1 MDWLNPGRWLLYAAF
16 IGAVL
21 LGYNAWAD
29 HQQGIGEARANARWQ
44 KATDELKAKASD
56 QLADET
62 AKADKA
68 TDELRKFKDA
78 QELKDAQARKTVA
91 DLRQRLAALSG
102 GRLRDPNAPGCG
114 GSGGGTQAQD
124 STGTQP
130 GNTDGAQAG
139 GLLSAEL
146 TGLLQRLHSEAD
158 EINIAYAACRADAR
172 ALRTHLQPKD

>member
-91 DLRQRLAALSG
+91 DLRQRLAALPG

-130 GNTDGAQAG
+130 GNQTEPKPEGYFQQSLLNYSNGSTAKPTKSTSPTQPAG
-139 GLLSAEL
+139 Q
-146 TGLLQRLHSEAD
+146 TP
-158 EINIAYAACRADAR
+158 AR
-172 ALRTHLQPKD
+172 

>member
-16 IGAVL
+16 IGALL

-29 HQQGIGEARANARWQ
+29 HQQGIGEGRANTRWQQATDKLKTEARA
-44 KATDELKAKASD
+44 K
-56 QLADET
+56 LAAET

-91 DLRQRLAALSG
+91 ALRQRLAAVPG

-114 GSGGGTQAQD
+114 SGGSGPQAKDSPGTQHSD
-124 STGTQP
+124 PDGT
-130 GNTDGAQAG
+130 QAG

-146 TGLLQRLHSEAD
+146 TGLLQRLQSEAD
-158 EINIAYAACRADAR
+158 EINIAYAACRPDAR
-172 ALRTHLQPKD
+172 ALRQQLNN

>member
-16 IGAVL
+16 IGAL
-21 LGYNAWAD
+21 WLGYTAWAD

-44 KATDELKAKASD
+44 QATDKLKAEARDK
-56 QLADET
+56 LAAET

-91 DLRQRLAALSG
+91 DLRQRLATVPG

-114 GSGGGTQAQD
+114 IGGGGPEAKNSPGAQHSD
-124 STGTQP
+124 PDGTQ
-130 GNTDGAQAG
+130 TG

-146 TGLLQRLHSEAD
+146 TGLLQRLQSEAD
-158 EINIAYAACRADAR
+158 EINIAYAACRGDSRQLR
-172 ALRTHLQPKD
+172 ATLQH

>member
-16 IGAVL
+16 IGALL

-29 HQQGIGEARANARWQ
+29 HQQGIGEARANTKWQ
-44 KATDELKAKASD
+44 QATDKLKTEARDK
-56 QLADET
+56 LAAET

-91 DLRQRLAALSG
+91 DLRQRLAAVPG

-114 GSGGGTQAQD
+114 SGGSGPQAKDSPGTQHSD
-124 STGTQP
+124 PDGT
-130 GNTDGAQAG
+130 QAG

-146 TGLLQRLHSEAD
+146 TGLLQRLQSEAD
-158 EINIAYAACRADAR
+158 EINIAYAACRPDAR
-172 ALRTHLQPKD
+172 ALRQQLNN

>member
-1 MDWLNPGRWLLYAAF
+1 MDLLNPGRWLLYAAF
-16 IGAVL
+16 IGALL

-29 HQQGIGEARANARWQ
+29 HQQDIGEARANARWQ
-44 KATDELKAKASD
+44 QATDELKTKARD
-56 QLADET
+56 KLASET

-91 DLRQRLAALSG
+91 DLRQRLAAVPG

-114 GSGGGTQAQD
+114 SGGSGPQAKDSPGAQHSDPDGTQ
-124 STGTQP
+124 T
-130 GNTDGAQAG
+130 G

-146 TGLLQRLHSEAD
+146 TGLLQRLQSEAD
-158 EINIAYAACRADAR
+158 EINIAYAACRGDSRQLR
-172 ALRTHLQPKD
+172 ATLQH

>member
-16 IGAVL
+16 IGALL

-29 HQQGIGEARANARWQ
+29 HQQDIGEARANARWQ
-44 KATDELKAKASD
+44 QATDKLKTEARAK
-56 QLADET
+56 LAAET

-91 DLRQRLAALSG
+91 DLRQRLAAVPG

-114 GSGGGTQAQD
+114 SGGSDPQAKDSPGTQHSD
-124 STGTQP
+124 PDGT
-130 GNTDGAQAG
+130 QAG

-146 TGLLQRLHSEAD
+146 TGLLQRLQSEAD
-158 EINIAYAACRADAR
+158 EINIAYAACRPDAR
-172 ALRTHLQPKD
+172 ALRQQLNN